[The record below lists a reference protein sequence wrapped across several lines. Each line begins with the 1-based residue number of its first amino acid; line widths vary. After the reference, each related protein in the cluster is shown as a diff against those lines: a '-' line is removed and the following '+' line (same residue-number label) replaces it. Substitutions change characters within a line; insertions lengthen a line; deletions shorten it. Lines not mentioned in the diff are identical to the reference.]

1 MMKILIVDDE
11 LVSREK
17 LYKYVTDLGYT
28 TFVADDGQ
36 KGFEI
41 WKTERPHIVI
51 ADWLMPEMTGIELLA
66 HIRKEEGDLLTY
78 VIVITGKNELKEMSS
93 ALEHGADDF
102 ITKPFQKAELK
113 ARINAAERI
122 IDFEVRDSV
131 LCALAELAESRD
143 PDTEHHLLRI
153 RCYVKTLAEELRR
166 KKKLPADS
174 PEQYCEKLAIAS
186 SLHDI
191 GKIGIPDSILLK
203 PSRLDAGEFEIMKQH
218 CWIGFRT
225 LKSAEQK
232 HHDSLYLK
240 LCKDIILYHHEKYDG
255 TGYPAGLKGKA
266 ITLSAM
272 IVGMADVY
280 DALVNKRVYKE
291 AQSHAQ
297 ACAVI
302 EEEARNH
309 FDPVLV
315 ETFLTCGD
323 TMKRIAEQFKSKEK

>member
-1 MMKILIVDDE
+1 MKILIVDDE

-28 TFVADDGQ
+28 TFVAHDGQ

-51 ADWLMPEMTGIELLA
+51 TDWLMPEMTGIELLA

-78 VIVITGKNELKEMSS
+78 VIVITGKGELKEMAS

-102 ITKPFQKAELK
+102 IIKPFHKAELK

-143 PDTEHHLLRI
+143 PDTGHHLLRI
-153 RCYVKTLAEELRR
+153 RFYVKTLAEELRR
-166 KKKLPADS
+166 EKKLSADLS
-174 PEQYCEKLAIAS
+174 EQYCETLAIAS
-186 SLHDI
+186 PLHDI

-203 PSRLDAGEFEIMKQH
+203 PSRLDAGEFEIMKKH
-218 CWIGFRT
+218 CRIGFRT
-225 LKSAEQK
+225 LEGAEKK
-232 HHDSLYLK
+232 HHDSSYLK

-255 TGYPAGLKGKA
+255 TGYPEGLKGRA
-266 ITLSAM
+266 IPLSAM

-291 AQSHAQ
+291 AQSHEQ
-297 ACAVI
+297 ACAAI
-302 EEEARNH
+302 EKGAHNH
-309 FDPVLV
+309 FDPILV
-315 ETFLTCGD
+315 EAFLACD
-323 TMKRIAEQFKSKEK
+323 NTMKRIAEAYKPKEK